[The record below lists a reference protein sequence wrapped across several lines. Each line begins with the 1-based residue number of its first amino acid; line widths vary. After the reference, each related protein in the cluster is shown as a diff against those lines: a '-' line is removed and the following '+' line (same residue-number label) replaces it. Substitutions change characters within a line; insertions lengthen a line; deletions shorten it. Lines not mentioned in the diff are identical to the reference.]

1 MPERQINWPIIK
13 EHFAIFRSSQ
23 LLPHLS
29 LPTLKGLFELTQRP
43 SRALNWPRALLPELQ
58 RYKGTV
64 RCVALGTEVPGL
76 RQIQLTQTLIVC
88 LLKTR
93 SCTHQSLIVK
103 SQQNRIELV
112 ARPEGAASTQSA
124 MVTSSMMTSL
134 FLDGLLLLQGTNP
147 IELGPGLVED
157 ETAKSWSKETVLK
170 KKRPVI
176 SR

>member
-1 MPERQINWPIIK
+1 MLDYVFVRNK
-13 EHFAIFRSSQ
+13 LF
-23 LLPHLS
+23 
-29 LPTLKGLFELTQRP
+29 LKL
-43 SRALNWPRALLPELQ
+43 
-58 RYKGTV
+58 
-64 RCVALGTEVPGL
+64 
-76 RQIQLTQTLIVC
+76 
-88 LLKTR
+88 
-93 SCTHQSLIVK
+93 SLIVK

-112 ARPEGAASTQSA
+112 TRPEGAASTQSA

-170 KKRPVI
+170 KKCLVI